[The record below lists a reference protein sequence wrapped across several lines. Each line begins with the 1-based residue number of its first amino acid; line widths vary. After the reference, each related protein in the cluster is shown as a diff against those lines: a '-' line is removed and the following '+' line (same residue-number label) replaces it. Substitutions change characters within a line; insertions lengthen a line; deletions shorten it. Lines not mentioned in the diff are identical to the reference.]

1 VGNLRHYSWGLQL
14 HVGINRLVLWI
25 RNPQLLCHPHQLRQR
40 PGPHLLHDSPT
51 LNFDGEFGRSQLGGD
66 LLFACFLQRP
76 VLIVS
81 FGDGAVRINTRNSS
95 PFDAAGNRVVS
106 QTLAFHTLHTSALPP
121 RLIQRELQTP
131 DGHEAP
137 PQRSTPDSKSPN
149 PPPLTRYSQ

>member
-1 VGNLRHYSWGLQL
+1 MIDACPRTATGHDAPANLAESPNPVGSLRRYSWGLQL

-51 LNFDGEFGRSQLGGD
+51 LNFDGEFGRSQLDGD
-66 LLFACFLQRP
+66 LLFAYFLQRP

-95 PFDAAGNRVVS
+95 PFDGRKPCGQPDTSVPYFTHIRLATQAHPSGN
-106 QTLAFHTLHTSALPP
+106 F
-121 RLIQRELQTP
+121 
-131 DGHEAP
+131 
-137 PQRSTPDSKSPN
+137 N
-149 PPPLTRYSQ
+149 TRWS